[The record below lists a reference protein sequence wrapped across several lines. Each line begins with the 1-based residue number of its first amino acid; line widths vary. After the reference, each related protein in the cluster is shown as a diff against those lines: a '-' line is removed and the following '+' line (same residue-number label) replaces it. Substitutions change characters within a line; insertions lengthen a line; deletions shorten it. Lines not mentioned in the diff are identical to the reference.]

1 MLGTRQ
7 RLVIIAYIY
16 DVKQQSG
23 DMWGVVT
30 MVVTGFLNV
39 SLINNHA
46 VVGLGCCW

>member
-1 MLGTRQ
+1 MGRVLGTRQ

-39 SLINNHA
+39 SSNELRKRFP
-46 VVGLGCCW
+46 